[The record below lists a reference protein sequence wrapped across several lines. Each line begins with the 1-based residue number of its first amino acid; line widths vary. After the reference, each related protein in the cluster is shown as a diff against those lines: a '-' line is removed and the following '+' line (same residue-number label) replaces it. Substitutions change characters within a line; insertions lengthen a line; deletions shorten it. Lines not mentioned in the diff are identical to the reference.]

1 MSRDASIEIFG
12 FAMTVLGSTRRPAT
26 VNKLALTALKRIM
39 NTSFVTLDIFSLVVP
54 YLFYVLFLTM
64 MTD

>member
-1 MSRDASIEIFG
+1 MSRDDSRELFG
-12 FAMTVLGSTRRPAT
+12 FAMTVLGSTIRPAT
-26 VNKLALTALKRIM
+26 VNKLDVTALKGIT